1 MKRIKGFGEWLVEQN
16 DFGDPVI
23 AQALAMLHPELA
35 AQLKAVIAQKSITQK
50 GESWIVKVV
59 KGRNLVYDV
68 PAGDL
73 VDEYLENLAIIARTA
88 KRMQAVDLHWERDIV
103 PAYGD
108 IEYNRMSRDSYE
120 TSQEKVQL
128 IKAYEQNLL
137 FHGYL
142 EWRIATTYHQAKSSG
157 RDPGFIA
164 SVDRLLK

>member
-1 MKRIKGFGEWLVEQN
+1 MKQIKGFGDWLAEQK
-16 DFGDPVI
+16 DVGDPVI
-23 AQALAMLHPELA
+23 AQALAMLRPDLA
-35 AQLKAVIAQKSITQK
+35 AQQKAVITQSSITQK
-50 GESWIVKVV
+50 GDTWIVKVV

-73 VDEYLENLAIIARTA
+73 VDEYLENLAIIARTK
-88 KRMQAVDLHWERDIV
+88 KRMQAVDLHWEQDIV
-103 PAYGD
+103 PAFGD
-108 IEYNRMSRDSYE
+108 VKYNRMSRDSYE

-142 EWRIATTYHQAKSSG
+142 EWRIATAYHQAKSSG
-157 RDPGFIA
+157 GDPGFIA